1 MVSEA
6 KKAYMKTYY
15 QNNKDKLRQN
25 SNEKITCECGSV
37 VSKSHFG
44 RHTKTKIH
52 INYIECKQ
60 VEHEEPESESEE
72 EPESESEEEPESF
85 EVELLLSTISK
96 LKEKNLLMVK
106 MINELS
112 EQNYNLRFN
121 TGI

>member
-1 MVSEA
+1 
-6 KKAYMKTYY
+6 MKTYY

-37 VSKSHFG
+37 VSKSHLG

-60 VEHEEPESESEE
+60 VENDIQSDTEEETESEE
-72 EPESESEEEPESF
+72 EPEPESL
-85 EVELLLSTISK
+85 EVELLRQTIAN
-96 LKEKNLLMVK
+96 LKEKQKEMVK